1 VCSIFGVIGKNLSN
15 CQEAFNTL
23 SHRGKDSSS
32 FIESDNYFFGSHRL
46 AIESFNLPHNQPL
59 IKDNLVAIFNGEIY
73 NYKELIKKYNL
84 DAKDEIE
91 TILELFKKRIN
102 LHLEFRGMYAI
113 AIYDTLNKKLYL
125 YRDIV
130 GKKPLY
136 YAHIDNTFYFASE
149 IKAITK
155 LVGFNLDKRAIH
167 HYLGYGTTIAP
178 KTLQKDI
185 YKLQPAAL
193 LEFNNK
199 IYNIH
204 IKESLLEQKIDIT
217 TKKEAISSVENT
229 LKEAINIRVPKNL
242 EWGVLVSGGLDSSL
256 VAALA
261 NQISTKPIN
270 IFSIGYEGYAKY
282 DERAY
287 AKEVAQ
293 HIGANFYSFNF
304 TKEDFFNTLD
314 EMLEL
319 IDEPLGD
326 PAQIP
331 LYFLIKKAKENG
343 IKVLLSG
350 DGSDELFLGYR
361 TYKEYLM
368 MESVKNLPYANWLKN
383 HLRANFSLNKEWE
396 WYKRALK
403 KEPIFRSSAEI
414 YTDRQLNMLLRL
426 QERDNKNFEP
436 LQEYWESFNKSKR
449 NIIDWYSYC
458 DIKVQLA
465 EFFLTKIDRVSMAN
479 GVEVR
484 SPFVDTK
491 IIELIFKIEPTLR
504 FNPTNVKDI
513 LKEIALK
520 YIPKTIIKRKKKGL
534 NYPFIEWILEENGID
549 IIYKANEKYNFLK
562 VEHLDFL
569 SEKAKSGKFKQH
581 LFPLYILSRFLLTDV
596 TQDNKKVTM

>member
-1 VCSIFGVIGKNLSN
+1 MCSIFGVIGKNLKGSK
-15 CQEAFNTL
+15 EAFNTL
-23 SHRGKDSSS
+23 SHRGLDNSSYIEDS
-32 FIESDNYFFGSHRL
+32 EYFFGSHRL
-46 AIESFNLPHNQPL
+46 AIESFGLPHNQPL
-59 IKDNLVAIFNGEIY
+59 QKDNLITTFNGEIY

-91 TILELFKKRIN
+91 SILELFKKGFN
-102 LHLEFRGMYAI
+102 LHQELRGMYAI
-113 AIYDTLNKKLYL
+113 SIYDTLNKKLYL
-125 YRDIV
+125 YRDIA

-136 YAHIDNTFYFASE
+136 YAFIDNTFYFASE
-149 IKAITK
+149 IKAIIK
-155 LVGFNLDKRAIH
+155 LVGFNLDKRSIH
-167 HYLGYGTTIAP
+167 HYLGYGTTVAP
-178 KTLQKDI
+178 TTLQKNI
-185 YKLQPAAL
+185 YKLPPANI
-193 LEFNNK
+193 LEFNGTKLNLENK
-199 IYNIH
+199 
-204 IKESLLEQKIDIT
+204 ERLLEQKVEIS
-217 TKKEAISSVENT
+217 TKRKASKEVESALLEAIS
-229 LKEAINIRVPKNL
+229 LRVPKNL
-242 EWGVLVSGGLDSSL
+242 KWGVLVSGGLDSSL
-256 VAALA
+256 VTALA
-261 NQISTKPIN
+261 NSISKEPLN
-270 IFSIGYEGYAKY
+270 IFSIGYEGYKKY
-282 DERAY
+282 DERVY
-287 AKEVAQ
+287 AKEVAE
-293 HIGANFYSFNF
+293 HLGANFYNFNF

-314 EMLEL
+314 ELLEI

-331 LYFLIKKAKENG
+331 LYFLIKKAKEQG

-426 QERDNKNFEP
+426 QERDNKNFEA
-436 LQEYWESFNKSKR
+436 LQEYWNNFNKSSR
-449 NIIDWYSYC
+449 DIIDWFSYC
-458 DIKVQLA
+458 DLKVQLA

-484 SPFVDTK
+484 SPFIDNK
-491 IIELIFKIEPTLR
+491 ILELAFKIEPNIR

-513 LKEIALK
+513 LKDIAKNYL
-520 YIPKTIIKRKKKGL
+520 PDTIINRKKKGL

-549 IIYKANEKYNFLK
+549 VIYKANEKYNFLK

-569 SEKAKSGKFKQH
+569 SSKAKSGKFKQH
-581 LFPLYILSRFLLTDV
+581 LFPLYILSLWLLKTKFLL
-596 TQDNKKVTM
+596 KLK